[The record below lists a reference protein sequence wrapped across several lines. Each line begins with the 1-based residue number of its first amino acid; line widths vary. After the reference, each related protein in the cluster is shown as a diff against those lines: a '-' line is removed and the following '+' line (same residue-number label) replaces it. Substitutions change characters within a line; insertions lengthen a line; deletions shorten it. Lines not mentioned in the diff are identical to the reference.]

1 MVDELKRSCICVFG
15 DYYCAVECPGR
26 VQNYWL
32 SGFPRQPKSLTERP
46 TLAKDFL
53 RNSCKN
59 QGLTDLSAVACG
71 NIFYFFIFPLLCK
84 GV

>member
-15 DYYCAVECPGR
+15 YYYCTVECPGR

-32 SGFPRQPKSLTERP
+32 SCFPRHPKSLTERQ

-53 RNSCKN
+53 RNSCKS
-59 QGLTDLSAVACG
+59 QGLTDLGAVALG
-71 NIFYFFIFPLLCK
+71 NIF
-84 GV
+84 